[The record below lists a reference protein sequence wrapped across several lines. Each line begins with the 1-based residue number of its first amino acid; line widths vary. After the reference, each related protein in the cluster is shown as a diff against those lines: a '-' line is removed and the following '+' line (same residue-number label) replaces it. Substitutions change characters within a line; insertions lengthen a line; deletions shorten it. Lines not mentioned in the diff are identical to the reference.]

1 MDRLRSKTR
10 EMLSL
15 FLTKSLEL
23 DVQNTPE
30 VDPGIE
36 KKQLEKDNY
45 HESVSTLYDESK
57 KDLKEAEDPRTA
69 VENESRQDQ
78 DSNTIWWDSD
88 DDPENPMNWSSANK
102 WANLGIISIITFI
115 IPLASSMLAPGVE
128 QVVAEFHV
136 TNDLLGSL
144 VVSTYVLG
152 LAFGPLILAP
162 LSEVYG
168 RKIIYSI
175 SNVLYVIFTIACA
188 VSSSMSMLI
197 VWRFLAGCVGSA
209 PMSIG
214 GGTIADMF
222 PLQQRGRALSIYIL
236 GSVLEMDILVVGHHG
251 RSSRHSPDN
260 LPERILRGDHS
271 IPENAP
277 TTERNKQHKL
287 RSRLDTDIPPR
298 TVLVQAIVR
307 PTKMSLFS
315 PISILLSVVSA
326 YMYGIYYLVLTTFP
340 LVFQTQYGFS
350 VGITGLSYTGIGVGN
365 SLGLLIFSLTS
376 DRYIQY
382 RLSRNKMRPEDR
394 LPPLLISGPL
404 FAVGLFWYGWAAQ
417 EKVHWAVPI
426 VGSTFVGLGINL
438 CFMSVM
444 GYLVDAFT
452 KYAASALAA
461 NTMLRSVGGGLLP
474 LAGKKMYHSLHFGW
488 GNSLL
493 GFLTLAFTPALV
505 LLYLYGER
513 VRIRYPIEL

>member
-1 MDRLRSKTR
+1 
-10 EMLSL
+10 
-15 FLTKSLEL
+15 
-23 DVQNTPE
+23 
-30 VDPGIE
+30 
-36 KKQLEKDNY
+36 
-45 HESVSTLYDESK
+45 
-57 KDLKEAEDPRTA
+57 
-69 VENESRQDQ
+69 
-78 DSNTIWWDSD
+78 
-88 DDPENPMNWSSANK
+88 MN
-102 WANLGIISIITFI
+102 
-115 IPLASSMLAPGVE
+115 
-128 QVVAEFHV
+128 
-136 TNDLLGSL
+136 
-144 VVSTYVLG
+144 
-152 LAFGPLILAP
+152 
-162 LSEVYG
+162 
-168 RKIIYSI
+168 
-175 SNVLYVIFTIACA
+175 
-188 VSSSMSMLI
+188 
-197 VWRFLAGCVGSA
+197 
-209 PMSIG
+209 
-214 GGTIADMF
+214 
-222 PLQQRGRALSIYIL
+222 
-236 GSVLEMDILVVGHHG
+236 
-251 RSSRHSPDN
+251 
-260 LPERILRGDHS
+260 
-271 IPENAP
+271 
-277 TTERNKQHKL
+277 L

-298 TVLVQAIVR
+298 TVLVRAIVR

-340 LVFQTQYGFS
+340 LIFQTQYGFS
-350 VGITGLSYTGIGVGN
+350 VGITGLSYIGIGVGN

-376 DRYIQY
+376 DRYIQH

-474 LAGKKMYHSLHFGW
+474 LAGKKMYQSLHFGW

-505 LLYLYGER
+505 FLYLYGER